1 MKYRIDPE
9 IFAVY
14 PEYLRGVVVLL
25 GITQSGEKEE
35 VLSILRK
42 AEEHVRK
49 TYDLKTL
56 KEDPKIRSWR
66 EAFTKFGT
74 NPNRYPPSVE
84 NLLRRVLKGG
94 ELPYVN
100 TPVALMNTV
109 SLRYGLPC
117 GGDDLEKVEGD
128 IRLTYAQGDEEY
140 IPLNGTDPEP
150 PEKGEIILR
159 DARKVLCRKW
169 TWRQGD
175 HTKITEK
182 TQVAVINIDCLPPFT
197 LKDLE
202 EILHEVTPLFA
213 QYCRC
218 RVQTGI
224 LKKDTPE
231 LELPVVQ

>member
-9 IFAVY
+9 IFARY

-25 GITQSGEKEE
+25 GITQSGETEE
-35 VLSILRK
+35 VLSTLRK
-42 AEEHVRK
+42 AEEYVRK

-56 KEDPKIRSWR
+56 KENPKIRSWR

-84 NLLRRVLKGG
+84 NLLRRVLKGS

-117 GGDDLEKVEGD
+117 GGDDLKKVEGD
-128 IRLTYAQGDEEY
+128 ICLTYAQGDEEY

-182 TQVAVINIDCLPPFT
+182 THFAVINIDCLPPFT

-202 EILHEVTPLFA
+202 EILQEIAPLFA
-213 QYCRC
+213 HHCGC
-218 RVQTGI
+218 KVQTGI
-224 LKKDTPE
+224 LKSDTPE